1 MGDGIVRGLRW
12 VFKVEIC
19 CGWGELDSAR
29 VDKGTI
35 LFLIVGLIGQWRDL
49 VAFLLVSG
57 FGVAF
62 RTSLVSTKRWPKYNS
77 QHFLTAEGHCPTD

>member
-29 VDKGTI
+29 ANMGTI
-35 LFLIVGLIGQWRDL
+35 LFLIVGLIGQWRNP
-49 VAFLLVSG
+49 VAFQSRVWVSLFVPHWSRLKG
-57 FGVAF
+57 GQ
-62 RTSLVSTKRWPKYNS
+62 STS
-77 QHFLTAEGHCPTD
+77 QHVLTAEGHCPTD